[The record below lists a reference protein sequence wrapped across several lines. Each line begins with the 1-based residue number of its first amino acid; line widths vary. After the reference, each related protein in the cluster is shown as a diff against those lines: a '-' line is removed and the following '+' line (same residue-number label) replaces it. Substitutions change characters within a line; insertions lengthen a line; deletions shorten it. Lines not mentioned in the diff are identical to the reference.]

1 MNPRLVTIL
10 TALFLLLGLVLL
22 PFSAKATPYKA

>member
-1 MNPRLVTIL
+1 MNPRLVTIF

-22 PFSAKATPYKA
+22 PSAVKATPYSP

>member
-1 MNPRLVTIL
+1 MNPRLVTIF

-22 PFSAKATPYKA
+22 PSPGKATPYSP

>member
-10 TALFLLLGLVLL
+10 ITLYFLLGLVLL
-22 PFSAKATPYKA
+22 PSPGTATPYNP